1 MNAEVLASLRASHD
15 SLLKERSEVIV
26 GVAAG
31 E

>member
-1 MNAEVLASLRASHD
+1 MNAEVLASLRASRD
-15 SLLKERSEVIV
+15 SLLKELSEVIV